1 MLEEIEIYAKENN
14 IPIMEKEGINFLKN
28 YIKENN
34 ITTILELGTA
44 IGYSAIQM
52 ALLDKNIKIITIERD
67 EIRYKEAI
75 NNIKK
80 YNLENQITCYLMD
93 IFDFETTEKFDLIF
107 IDAAKSQSIK
117 FFEKF
122 KNNLNKNGTILTDNI
137 YFHGY
142 TLQEERIENRNL
154 RQMVNKI
161 RNYID
166 FLNNNQEFKTEILN
180 IGDGIAVSKR
190 ISNESN

>member
-1 MLEEIEIYAKENN
+1 
-14 IPIMEKEGINFLKN
+14 
-28 YIKENN
+28 
-34 ITTILELGTA
+34 
-44 IGYSAIQM
+44 M

-67 EIRYKEAI
+67 EKRYNEAI

-142 TLQEERIENRNL
+142 TLQKERIENRNL

-190 ISNESN
+190 VDSESN

>member
-67 EIRYKEAI
+67 EKRYNEAI

-190 ISNESN
+190 VDYESN